1 MNEEKKNSNIDKNF
15 NGIYSALKELEDV
28 CETSF
33 KLFNDVLV
41 DKNIKLSKESDEER
55 SPPSSKLSGRQED
68 ILDRIIVI
76 TNKYVDFNKRCD
88 L

>member
-1 MNEEKKNSNIDKNF
+1 MNEEKKNGNIDKNF
-15 NGIYSALKELEDV
+15 NAIDLALNELENV

-33 KLFNDVLV
+33 KLFNDVLM
-41 DKNIKLSKESDEER
+41 DNNIKLSKESDEAR
-55 SPPSSKLSGRQED
+55 CAPSSKLSERQEN
-68 ILDRIIVI
+68 ILDRIIDI